1 MTKRKT
7 QNSFLVL
14 TTLGVYLGLLMVGGA
29 APQVLAHSATTRNF
43 EITDEI
49 EVKDDLDT
57 KPDDERADERSE
69 VRLSL
74 LTYFQDVEYFVKTL
88 RRLGGTKYFDAAG
101 DSFEVDQTTQLP
113 CISANRIGSYTAN
126 KFVTKNEQ
134 LRPWLESFS
143 KLLTD
148 GYSLGD
154 CLPNSRFAPV
164 ETTDSKFN
172 FRLDNKA
179 FAIDVAVRKSSPEA
193 AKLLAADIADTF
205 AALRRSEADTVRQKL
220 YEATKFRSEND
231 QIFVVTHMPRAALD
245 PLLAKDAK

>member
-1 MTKRKT
+1 LTKRKA

-29 APQVLAHSATTRNF
+29 APQVLAHSATTRSF

-49 EVKDDLDT
+49 EIKDDLDN
-57 KPDDERADERSE
+57 KPDDERSD

-74 LTYFQDVEYFVKTL
+74 ITYFQDVEAFVKTL
-88 RRLGGTKYFDAAG
+88 RRLGGTKYFDPAG
-101 DSFEVDQTTQLP
+101 DSFEVNQSTQLP
-113 CISANRIGSYTAN
+113 CVAANKIGSYTAN
-126 KFVTKNEQ
+126 KFVVKNEQ
-134 LRPWLESFS
+134 FRPWLESFS

-172 FRLDNKA
+172 FRLDKDA
-179 FAIDVAVRKSSPEA
+179 FAIDVAVRKQSPEA
-193 AKLLAADIADTF
+193 ARLLVGDLADTF
-205 AALRRSEADTVRQKL
+205 AALKKTEADVVRQKL

-231 QIFVVTHMPRAALD
+231 QIFVVTHMPRAGLD
-245 PLLAKDAK
+245 ALLAKDAK

>member
-1 MTKRKT
+1 LTKRKA

-49 EVKDDLDT
+49 EVKDDLDN
-57 KPDDERADERSE
+57 KPDDERTDERSD

-74 LTYFQDVEYFVKTL
+74 LTYFQDVEYFVRTL
-88 RRLGGTKYFDAAG
+88 QRLGGTKYFDAAS
-101 DSFEVDQTTQLP
+101 DSFEVNQSTQLP
-113 CISANRIGSYTAN
+113 CVAANKVGSYTAN
-126 KFVTKNEQ
+126 KFVVRNEEF
-134 LRPWLESFS
+134 RPWLESFS
-143 KLLTD
+143 KRLTD

-172 FRLDNKA
+172 FRLDKDA
-179 FAIDVAVRKSSPEA
+179 FAIDVAVRKQSPEA
-193 AKLLAADIADTF
+193 AKLLAGDLADTF
-205 AALRRSEADTVRQKL
+205 AALRRADADAIRQKL

-231 QIFVVTHMPRAALD
+231 QIFVVTHMARAALD

>member
-1 MTKRKT
+1 MSRKS

-14 TTLGVYLGLLMVGGA
+14 TTLGVYLGLLIVGGA
-29 APQVLAHSATTRNF
+29 APQVWAHSATTRVF

-57 KPDDERADERSE
+57 KPDDERSDESAE

-88 RRLGGTKYFDAAG
+88 KRLGGTKYFDPAG
-101 DSFEVDQTTQLP
+101 DSFEVNQSTQLP
-113 CISANRIGSYTAN
+113 CVPANRVGSYTAN

-134 LRPWLESFS
+134 LRPWLESFG

-154 CLPNSRFAPV
+154 CLPNTRYPSV

-172 FRLDNKA
+172 FRLDEKA
-179 FAIDVAVRKSSPEA
+179 LSIDISVRKSSPEA

-205 AALRRSEADTVRQKL
+205 AAMRRSDADGVRQKL

-231 QIFVVTHMPRAALD
+231 QVFLVTHMPRASLD

>member
-1 MTKRKT
+1 MANRKA

-29 APQVLAHSATTRNF
+29 APQVLAHSATTRTF

-49 EVKDDLDT
+49 EIKDDLDN
-57 KPDDERADERSE
+57 KPDDERSD

-74 LTYFQDVEYFVKTL
+74 LTYFQDVEYFVRTL
-88 RRLGGTKYFDAAG
+88 KRLGETKYFDPAS
-101 DSFEVDQTTQLP
+101 DSFEIDQATQLP
-113 CISANRIGSYTAN
+113 CVAANRTGSYTAN

-134 LRPWLESFS
+134 LRPWLKRFS
-143 KLLTD
+143 DLLTD

-154 CLPNSRFAPV
+154 CLPNRRFAPV

-172 FRLDNKA
+172 FRLDEKA
-179 FAIDVAVRKSSPEA
+179 FSIDVTVRKSSPEA
-193 AKLLAADIADTF
+193 AKMLAADIEESF
-205 AALRRSEADTVRQKL
+205 RSLRENETDAVRQKL

-231 QIFVVTHMPRAALD
+231 QVFVVTHMPRAGLD
-245 PLLAKDAK
+245 ALLAKDAK

>member
-1 MTKRKT
+1 
-7 QNSFLVL
+7 
-14 TTLGVYLGLLMVGGA
+14 MVGGA

-49 EVKDDLDT
+49 EVKDDLDN
-57 KPDDERADERSE
+57 KPDDERSDERSD

-74 LTYFQDVEYFVKTL
+74 ITYFQDVEAFVKTL
-88 RRLGGTKYFDAAG
+88 RRLGGTKYFDAAS
-101 DSFEVDQTTQLP
+101 DSFEVNQATQLP
-113 CISANRIGSYTAN
+113 CVAANRTGSYTAN
-126 KFVTKNEQ
+126 KFITKNEQ
-134 LRPWLESFS
+134 IRPWLESFS

-172 FRLDNKA
+172 FRLDKDA
-179 FAIDVAVRKSSPEA
+179 LAIDVAVRKSSPEA
-193 AKLLAADIADTF
+193 AKILAGDIADTF
-205 AALRRSEADTVRQKL
+205 AALKKSEADSIRQKL

-231 QIFVVTHMPRAALD
+231 QIFVITHMPRASLD